1 MDLSVKELGLQTVVK
16 AFCQL
21 SPLLPMKSLCRAISP
36 GKERGCG
43 LSAASLLGCATVLCV
58 PPLHPLCTLFWW
70 KANLNFLLD
79 LANLKGHQRFNF
91 PTVSSGP
98 SPAWFIL
105 VRTEIEKGN
114 NGSWRDGSVV
124 KSTLCSSRGPEFN
137 SQQPH
142 GGSQPSVMGSDAL
155 FWCV

>member
-105 VRTEIEKGN
+105 FIY
-114 NGSWRDGSVV
+114 SLYISI
-124 KSTLCSSRGPEFN
+124 SA
-137 SQQPH
+137 PH
-142 GGSQPSVMGSDAL
+142 LLIIPPTALPSKVL
-155 FWCV
+155 